1 MVLTLN
7 NLFDKI
13 ENTSHDMMYRVTMA
27 YMEVGGACQ
36 CIIILRDDAYHMSL
50 EELYS
55 LVTMIEIDILKLNPF
70 IHTHRPSHYYI
81 AAASKLNAPTNF
93 V

>member
-36 CIIILRDDAYHMSL
+36 YNNYDDAYRMSL

-55 LVTMIEIDILKLNPF
+55 LVTMTEIAILKLNPF